1 MTYFAPRTCQAI
13 NESGSWDQSEQSSRP
28 IEKFREEAAYVLLG
42 APGAGKTTVFE
53 QEAKQTGGCY
63 VSARD
68 FITFS
73 NRPEWHDTALFID
86 GLDER
91 RVGATDGTT
100 PLDTIRNKLN
110 ELGCPRFRL
119 SCRVADWF
127 GTNDRSSLEKVSENG
142 NVKVLLLGPLSDDDI
157 RRILD
162 ARSDVTDVN
171 HFILSA
177 RNKGI
182 EDLLPNPQTL
192 KMLADAA
199 VNGEWPDSRTEIFD
213 MACRRILLEEHNEEH
228 RIADHAGSGYT
239 DSSTMLGAASRLCA
253 IQLLTGNTG
262 WNTSPGSMNER
273 GYISCSQIAGLNRLL
288 HTRVLESKLFKGSTE
303 NCVAPVHRYIAEFLA
318 ARYLADLINDGLPV
332 GRVFSLISGHSSTI
346 VSELRGLSAW
356 LAVHSKS
363 CRMELIK
370 RDPLGTVLY
379 GDVRN
384 FTIDEKCRLLERLE
398 QEANNNPWFI
408 RALQSTQR
416 IGEFATPDME
426 DVFLEY
432 LDASSRDDAQQAFV
446 SLLLLSLRHGQLFS
460 GMTDIL
466 IKIVRDGKWKQ
477 YIRSDALRTLFRHWR
492 NDETVALKL
501 EKLLADIYGGLL
513 PDPDDELLGL
523 LLIELYPDK
532 LPPAEILRYLR
543 KPKNRSFIGKYLL
556 FWGSIVPKTSENGQ
570 IAQLLDQFVEQSDR
584 LHDEFQPHK
593 RPTFFLRSVPLYLL
607 HRFLETCRDE
617 IDTNRLFNWLG
628 AVSWN
633 DTLDYDVSG
642 REGTYVRNWIES
654 RPEIYKSLF
663 AIGVEHC
670 NKSPEGADLSGLKHC
685 AYKLNRRFFNA
696 EAPADFGIW
705 CLGQANKAAGPK
717 VADFYIRQVARF
729 MHNRVSDEGL
739 SPDIVEKRIASNSSL
754 NKTFRERLD
763 ELNQVQ
769 AEDKN
774 FDASQKTE
782 KELRQ
787 RDRCENL
794 KPHQSDLLNN
804 RCAPEV
810 LNELAHVY
818 YGSYV
823 DVNGANSKERLQ
835 DLLGDDEELVGTVL
849 SGLRESVFRHDLPT
863 ESEIIDLGVSNRTHL
878 LAYPFMAGLEELA
891 LSTPNHEISLNEQQM
906 RLALAIHYTVPIWS
920 YSGSQ
925 IEETA
930 PSWFPS
936 VLKSHPEIIS
946 EVMIRCIVSQL
957 RNGAFAISALYELAS
972 SQDHAEV
979 ARLAVLPL
987 LEKFP
992 VRCKERQLSDL
1003 NYLFTTAFLYCE
1015 EAAFVNLIERKLSKQ
1030 SMTVAHQVYWLCA
1043 GAFASPGL
1051 FHEKLETYVN
1061 GNQRRIAYLAKAL
1074 VKSSCPVDRLS
1085 ANALQLLIRLIG
1097 PLYRPFFSGTDDA
1110 TSEEERF
1117 LSPGFDAGKQIQAFI
1132 NQLASVPSKDA
1143 SESLENLSSIEE
1155 LLPWQPYFN
1164 DARYRQ
1170 NIARREAEFQYCN
1183 IEQALQVL
1191 ENQKPANV
1199 ADLAAL
1205 IFDHLRDISN
1215 DIRNG
1220 NTSDWRQYWNVDS
1233 YSRPEKPRPED
1244 TCRDTLLS
1252 DLQVR
1257 LKPLDIDA
1265 QPEGRYAD
1273 DKRSDMRIYYAGFN
1287 VPVEIK
1293 KSCHRDLRSAIK
1305 TQLIAKYTR
1314 DPDAKGYGIY
1324 LVFWFGDTEH
1334 CRPTPID
1341 GHRPQNADELE
1352 ELLLET
1358 LSEEEKL
1365 RISICVVDV
1374 SKPKTKIAT

>member
-13 NESGSWDQSEQSSRP
+13 NEAGSQNRSEQSSRP
-28 IEKFREEAAYVLLG
+28 IEEFREEAAYVLLG

-73 NRPEWHDTALFID
+73 DRPDWGDRTLFID

-100 PLDTIRNKLN
+100 PLDSIRNKLN

-127 GTNDRSSLEKVSENG
+127 GTNDRGSLEKVSGNG
-142 NVKVLLLGPLSDDDI
+142 NVKVLLLDPLSDDDI
-157 RRILD
+157 HRILD

-192 KMLADAA
+192 KMLADAT
-199 VNGEWPDSRTEIFD
+199 VNGEWPDSCTEIFD

-228 RIADHAGSGYT
+228 RIADYAGSGYA
-239 DSSTMLGAASRLCA
+239 DSSTMLDAASRLCA
-253 IQLLTGNTG
+253 IQLLTGNIG
-262 WNTSPGSMNER
+262 WNTSPASMNER
-273 GYISCSQIAGLNRLL
+273 GYISCNQITGSNRLPY
-288 HTRVLESKLFKGSTE
+288 TRVLESKLFEGMAESRVT
-303 NCVAPVHRYIAEFLA
+303 PVHRHIAEFLA

-332 GRVFSLISGHSSTI
+332 GRVFSLISGHDSTI

-356 LAVHSKS
+356 FAVHSKS

-408 RALQSTQR
+408 RALQSTHR
-416 IGEFATPDME
+416 IGEVATPDME

-432 LDASSRDDAQQAFV
+432 LDGTNRDDARQTFV

-460 GMTDIL
+460 ETTDIL

-523 LLIELYPDK
+523 LLIELYSYK

-543 KPKNRSFIGKYLL
+543 KPKNRSFIGQYLL
-556 FWGSIVPKTSENGQ
+556 FWRSILPKTSTNDQ

-628 AVSWN
+628 AASWN
-633 DTLDYDVSG
+633 DTLDYGVSG
-642 REGTYVRNWIES
+642 KEGTYVRNWIEC
-654 RPEIYKSLF
+654 RQELYKSLF
-663 AIGVEHC
+663 SIGVEHC
-670 NKSPEGADLSGLKHC
+670 NKSPENADLSGLKHC
-685 AYKLNRRFFNA
+685 TYKLKRRFFNA

-705 CLGQANKAAGPK
+705 CLDQAIKTADHK
-717 VADFYIRQVARF
+717 VADYYVRQVARF

-739 SPDIVEKRIASNSSL
+739 SLEFVEKRIAGNSSL
-754 NKTFRERLD
+754 INTFKARLD
-763 ELNQVQ
+763 ELDQVQ
-769 AEDKN
+769 AEEKKFND
-774 FDASQKTE
+774 SQATE
-782 KELRQ
+782 KDLR
-787 RDRCENL
+787 RREWGENL

-804 RCAPEV
+804 QCAPEV

-818 YGSYV
+818 YGAYM
-823 DVNGANSKERLQ
+823 DINGDNSRERLL
-835 DLLGDDEELVGTVL
+835 DLLGNDEELIHAVMY
-849 SGLRESVFRHDLPT
+849 GLRNSVSRHDLPT
-863 ESEIIDLGVSNRTHL
+863 ESEIIALGVQNRTHL

-891 LSTPNHEISLNEQQM
+891 LSTPNHEISLKEQHL
-906 RLALAIHYTVPIWS
+906 RLALAIHYTVSIWS
-920 YSGSQ
+920 YSGNQ
-925 IEETA
+925 IEEAA

-946 EVMIRCIVSQL
+946 DVMIRCIVSQL
-957 RNGAFAISALYELAS
+957 RNGDFGISTLYELAS
-972 SQDHAEV
+972 SQDHADV
-979 ARLAVLPL
+979 ACLTVLPL

-992 VRCKERQLSDL
+992 VRCTEKQLTDL

-1015 EAAFVNLIERKLSKQ
+1015 EAALVNLVERKLSKQ
-1030 SMTVAHQVYWLCA
+1030 SMTVVQQVYWLCA
-1043 GAFASPGL
+1043 GAFVSPGL
-1051 FHEKLETYVN
+1051 FHERLETYVK

-1074 VKSSCPVDRLS
+1074 VISNGPVDKLS
-1085 ANALQLLIRLIG
+1085 ADTLQLLIRLIG

-1110 TSEEERF
+1110 TPEEGRF
-1117 LSPGFDAGKQIQAFI
+1117 LSPGFDAGNQIQAFI
-1132 NQLASVPSKDA
+1132 NQLASIPSKDA
-1143 SESLENLSSIEE
+1143 SESLEHLSSIEE
-1155 LLPWQPYFN
+1155 LVPWQPYFN

-1170 NIARREAEFQYCN
+1170 NIARREAEFQYCDT
-1183 IEQALQVL
+1183 EQVLQVL
-1191 ENQKPANV
+1191 DNKEPANA

-1205 IFDHLRDISN
+1205 TLDHLRDISN

-1233 YSRPEKPRPED
+1233 YSRPEKTRPED

-1257 LKPLDIDA
+1257 LNPLDIDA

-1273 DKRSDMRIYYAGFN
+1273 DKRSDIRICYAGFN
-1287 VPVEIK
+1287 VPVEVK
-1293 KSCHRDLRSAIK
+1293 KSCHRDLWTAIK

-1314 DPDAKGYGIY
+1314 DPGAKGYGIY

-1341 GHRPQNADELE
+1341 RHRPQNADKLE

-1374 SKPKTKIAT
+1374 SKSP

>member
-13 NESGSWDQSEQSSRP
+13 NETGSRNRSELSSRP
-28 IEKFREEAAYVLLG
+28 IEEFREEAAYVLLG

-73 NRPEWHDTALFID
+73 DRPEWHDTTLFID

-127 GTNDRSSLEKVSENG
+127 GTNDRGSLEKVSGNG
-142 NVKVLLLGPLSDDDI
+142 NVKVLLLDPLSDEDI
-157 RRILD
+157 HRILD

-192 KMLADAA
+192 KMLADAT

-228 RIADHAGSGYT
+228 RIADYAGSGYT
-239 DSSTMLGAASRLCA
+239 DSSTMLDAASRLCA
-253 IQLLTGNTG
+253 IQLLTGNIG

-273 GYISCSQIAGLNRLL
+273 GYISCSQITGSNRLPY
-288 HTRVLESKLFKGSTE
+288 TRVLESKLFEGIAE
-303 NCVAPVHRYIAEFLA
+303 NRVAPVHRHIAEFLA

-332 GRVFSLISGHSSTI
+332 GRVFSLISGHASTI

-356 LAVHSKS
+356 LAVHSKY

-384 FTIDEKCRLLERLE
+384 FTIGEKCRLLEHLE

-408 RALQSTQR
+408 RALQSTHR
-416 IGEFATPDME
+416 IGEVATPDME

-432 LDASSRDDAQQAFV
+432 LDGTNRDDARQTFV
-446 SLLLLSLRHGQLFS
+446 SLLLLSLRHGQLLS
-460 GMTDIL
+460 GTTDIL

-501 EKLLADIYGGLL
+501 EKLLLDIYGGLL

-523 LLIELYPDK
+523 LLIELYPYR
-532 LPPAEILRYLR
+532 LQPVEILRYLR
-543 KPKNRSFIGKYLL
+543 KPKNSSFIGQYLL
-556 FWGSIVPKTSENGQ
+556 FWRSILPKTSTNDQ

-584 LHDEFQPHK
+584 LRDEFQPHK

-607 HRFLETCRDE
+607 HRFLETYQDE
-617 IDTNRLFNWLG
+617 IDTDRLFNWLG
-628 AVSWN
+628 AASWN
-633 DTLDYDVSG
+633 DTLDYNVSG
-642 REGTYVRNWIES
+642 REGTYIRNWIES
-654 RPEIYKSLF
+654 RPELYKSLF

-670 NKSPEGADLSGLKHC
+670 NKSPENADSSGLRHC
-685 AYKLNRRFFNA
+685 TYKLKRRFFDARTPA
-696 EAPADFGIW
+696 EFGVW
-705 CLGQANKAAGPK
+705 CLDQANNAVDLR
-717 VADFYIRQVARF
+717 VAHYYIRQVARF
-729 MHNRVSDEGL
+729 IHYGISDEGL
-739 SPDIVEKRIASNSSL
+739 SPDTVEKRIAGNSSL
-754 NKTFRERLD
+754 INTFNARLD
-763 ELNQVQ
+763 ELGQVQ
-769 AEDKN
+769 AEEKK
-774 FDASQKTE
+774 FDDSQATE
-782 KELRQ
+782 KGLRQ
-787 RDRCENL
+787 RDWRENL
-794 KPHQSDLLNN
+794 KPHQSDLLKNQ
-804 RCAPEV
+804 CAPEI
-810 LNELAHVY
+810 LSELAHVY
-818 YGSYV
+818 YGAYV
-823 DVNGANSKERLQ
+823 DVNGDNSKERLV
-835 DLLGDDEELVGTVL
+835 DLLGNDEELIQAVMY
-849 SGLRESVFRHDLPT
+849 GLRNSISRQDLPT
-863 ESEIIDLGVSNRTHL
+863 ESEIIALGVQNRTHM
-878 LAYPFMAGLEELA
+878 LAYPFMAGLEEIALA
-891 LSTPNHEISLNEQQM
+891 TQGHEISLDEQQL

-920 YSGSQ
+920 YSGNQ
-925 IEETA
+925 IEETE
-930 PSWFPS
+930 PTWFPS

-946 EVMIRCIVSQL
+946 DVMIRCIASQL
-957 RNGAFAISALYELAS
+957 RNGDFGISTLYELAS
-972 SQDHAEV
+972 SQDHADV

-992 VRCKERQLSDL
+992 VRCTEKQLTDL
-1003 NYLFTTAFLYCE
+1003 NYLFTAAFLYCE
-1015 EAAFVNLIERKLSKQ
+1015 EAALVNLVERKLSKQ
-1030 SMTVAHQVYWLCA
+1030 SMTVVQQVYWLCA
-1043 GAFASPGL
+1043 GTFVSPRM
-1051 FHEKLETYVN
+1051 FDERLETYVN

-1074 VKSSCPVDRLS
+1074 VISNGQVDRLS
-1085 ANALQLLIRLIG
+1085 AGVLQLLIRLIG
-1097 PLYRPFFSGTDDA
+1097 PLYRPFFSGTDDT
-1110 TSEEERF
+1110 TSEEGRF
-1117 LSPGFDAGKQIQAFI
+1117 LSPSFDAGNQIQAFI
-1132 NQLASVPSKDA
+1132 NQLASIPSKDA
-1143 SESLENLSSIEE
+1143 SESLEHLSSIEE
-1155 LLPWQPYFN
+1155 LVPWQPYFN

-1170 NIARREAEFQYCN
+1170 NITRREAEFQYCDT
-1183 IEQALQVL
+1183 EQALQVL
-1191 ENQKPANV
+1191 DNKEPANA

-1205 IFDHLRDISN
+1205 TLDHLRDISN
-1215 DIRNG
+1215 EIRNG

-1233 YSRPEKPRPED
+1233 YGRPEKTRPED

-1252 DLQVR
+1252 DLQIR
-1257 LKPLDIDA
+1257 LNPLDIDA

-1273 DKRSDMRIYYAGFN
+1273 DKRSDIRICYAGFN

-1293 KSCHRDLRSAIK
+1293 KSCHRDLRTAIK

-1314 DPDAKGYGIY
+1314 DPGAKGYGIY

-1334 CRPTPID
+1334 CRPIPID
-1341 GHRPQNADELE
+1341 QHRPQNADELE

-1374 SKPKTKIAT
+1374 SKSL